1 MCDRTDQ
8 IDVAVNVHVK
18 VSYAKECGVA
28 VKNHIVCIGA
38 IKMNRFKNIIL
49 SDLFIEYYL

>member
-38 IKMNRFKNIIL
+38 IKN
-49 SDLFIEYYL
+49 E